1 MTTQLRYSWLLCGV
15 ALAAAP
21 LTAQSPAPERPKV
34 EFKKLKF
41 MAGCWEGEL
50 DRETKVEEIWTEPA
64 ENLLLSTTRY
74 IGKKNRATSFEFSK
88 IEATDTAVV
97 FAASSEGKPFDTY
110 LLTKI
115 TDEYVEFENLTKTFP
130 QRIIYRL
137 SADGSLIPRNEGDG
151 RPSVEV
157 RLKKFKCPGS

>member
-1 MTTQLRYSWLLCGV
+1 LLLLGV
-15 ALAAAP
+15 VVVAP
-21 LTAQSPAPERPKV
+21 PLVAQSSAPARPKV

-50 DRETKVEEIWTEPA
+50 DAETKVEEIWTEPA
-64 ENLLLSTTRY
+64 DNLLLATTRY

-97 FAASSEGKPFDTY
+97 FAASTEGKPFDTY

-115 TDEYVEFENLTKTFP
+115 VDEYVEFENL
-130 QRIIYRL
+130 R
-137 SADGSLIPRNEGDG
+137 
-151 RPSVEV
+151 
-157 RLKKFKCPGS
+157 

>member
-1 MTTQLRYSWLLCGV
+1 MTMTFRHVWLLAGV
-15 ALAAAP
+15 VLVAAP
-21 LTAQSPAPERPKV
+21 LAAQEQSRERPKV

-41 MAGCWEGEL
+41 MAGCWEGQL
-50 DRETKVEEIWTEPA
+50 DRDTKVEEIWTEPA
-64 ENLLLSTTRY
+64 ENLLLATTRY

-110 LLTKI
+110 VLTKI
-115 TDEYVEFENLTKTFP
+115 VDEYVEFENLTKSFP

-157 RLKKFKCPGS
+157 RLKKFTCPGS